1 MKIPARI
8 FFFSLLLLT
17 GCSEGVVYQQ
27 DVAVPEGIWQRSFTP
42 EFTFD
47 IADTVGRYDV
57 FIDLRHT
64 GDYAYS
70 DLYLFVHLQ
79 GPGGRELRDTVQC
92 LLADPMGKW
101 YGKGVGF
108 LVADRYQADVLYK
121 LRNRFPAAG
130 RYSIRLEQAMRTE
143 GLEGVIDVGVSVE
156 RSKNNGR

>member
-1 MKIPARI
+1 MKVNKGI
-8 FFFSLLLLT
+8 FFVPLLLLT
-17 GCSEGVVYQQ
+17 ACAEGVIYQQ
-27 DVAVPEGIWQRSFTP
+27 DEPIPEGIWQRSFTP

-64 GDYAYS
+64 GDYAFS
-70 DLYLFVHLQ
+70 DLYLFVHLE
-79 GPGGRELRDTVQC
+79 GPGGREMRDTVQC
-92 LLADPMGKW
+92 LLADPLGKW

-108 LVADRYQADVLYK
+108 LVADRYQANVLYK

-143 GLEGVIDVGVSVE
+143 ELNGVIDVGVSVE
-156 RSKNNGR
+156 RSKNNG